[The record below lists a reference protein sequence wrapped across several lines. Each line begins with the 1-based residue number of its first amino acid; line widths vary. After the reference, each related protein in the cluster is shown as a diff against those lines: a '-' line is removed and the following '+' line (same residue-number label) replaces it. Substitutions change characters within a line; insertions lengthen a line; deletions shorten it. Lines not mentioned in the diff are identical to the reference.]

1 MKKIID
7 YIKENTAFILLTIF
21 FILLVLSEFIINV
34 DRVNTLN
41 NYKYLICFLI
51 IVSCIAS
58 SILIYKLFKKNM
70 AIEKIFLCIAIPLG
84 LLYMVIV
91 PLGRVPDELNH
102 YYRAYDIS
110 RGNIFSKKISK
121 KAVGNIMPD
130 NVASV
135 INPNNKYYEESI
147 NIKVKDSKEKKKIAF
162 SNTAIY
168 APIIYAPQAL
178 GILIGNIFNAPIIIK
193 GLLGRLFN
201 YILFLVLMFYSLKL
215 LPFKKHSA
223 FLVLL
228 FPILI
233 QQSASLSADVFTN
246 SVSILFSAYVLNLIY
261 SNKKQKNKNQVLTMK
276 QKLLLLLFV
285 ILIALSKFV
294 YLPICLLLFL
304 IPNNMFESKKEK
316 YKYIIL
322 ACIIA
327 FVVTVISV
335 VPSLGLAINRD
346 PNVNFAEQ
354 VKYVLTHPHIYLVV
368 LIKTLITNGAF
379 YIDSLTISVGALDIF
394 IPSFYAYLLLAIS
407 VSTFLSESHDF
418 TRKEIIIYGL
428 IVLLTFGLIMSVEYA
443 SWTPVANHIVEG
455 IQGRYLFPIIIPI
468 MLLFNFKNKKTIDS
482 NNYKYLVLSILM
494 INICVLIRLFYSYV

>member
-1 MKKIID
+1 MKKVID
-7 YIKENTAFILLTIF
+7 YIKENTSFILLTVF
-21 FILLVLSEFIINV
+21 FTVLILSELIPSV
-34 DRVNTLN
+34 GRVNTLN

-51 IVSCIAS
+51 IIFCIGS
-58 SILIYKLFKKNM
+58 SVLIHKAFKKNL
-70 AIEKIFLCIAIPLG
+70 AIEKLFLCIAIPLG
-84 LLYMVIV
+84 LLYMIVV

-121 KAVGNIMPD
+121 KSVGNIMPD
-130 NVASV
+130 NVSSV
-135 INPNNKYYEESI
+135 INTNNKYYEESN
-147 NIKVKDSKEKKKIAF
+147 NIKVKDSKTKKEMEF

-178 GILIGNIFNAPIIIK
+178 GILIGNIFNAPILIK

-201 YILFLVLMFYSLKL
+201 YILFLVLMYHSLKL
-215 LPFKKHSA
+215 LPFKKYSA

-261 SNKKQKNKNQVLTMK
+261 NNKKQKNKNQVLTLK
-276 QKLLLLLFV
+276 QKLILLLFV

-304 IPNNMFESKKEK
+304 IPTNMFESKKEK

-327 FVVTVISV
+327 FIVTVISV
-335 VPSLGLAINRD
+335 VPSLGLTINHD

-354 VKYVLTHPHIYLVV
+354 VKYVLTHPHIYLIV

-379 YIDSLTISVGALDIF
+379 YINSLTISVGALDVF
-394 IPSFYAYLLLAIS
+394 VPTFYAYLLFAIS
-407 VSTFLSESHDF
+407 ISVFLSESYGF
-418 TRKEIIIYGL
+418 TKTEIIVYGL

-455 IQGRYLFPIIIPI
+455 IQGRYLFPIMIPI
-468 MLLFNFKNKKTIDS
+468 MLLFNFKNKKNIES
-482 NNYKYLVLSILM
+482 NNYKYLALSMLM
-494 INICVLIRLFYSYV
+494 INICIIIRLFYSYV